1 MIQQLQSL
9 GISVKAGQHGNVK
22 VPCPRCSH
30 TRKQKNDPCLSVLIE
45 EGVYNC
51 HHCSWS
57 GTVKLLKPK
66 KEYTKPAPELKNLSQ
81 PVIDWFTGRGIS
93 NQTLIRYKVSE
104 GIDYMPQ
111 VNSEVRTIHFNYTY
125 NGEVFNIKHRD
136 SSKNFK
142 LVSGA
147 MLGPYGLDIALD
159 NSDTEL
165 VITEG
170 EIDAM
175 SFYEV
180 GIKSAISVPNGASK
194 GSQKLEWLD
203 EFIHLFDGKRIYI
216 ATDMD
221 DAGISL
227 RNELARRLGKDN
239 CYIIEFPR
247 KDANETLVLDGP
259 DKLVECYKS
268 AKPFPVDGI
277 DDASAVKDE
286 IYRLFEE
293 GTPEGFTTGYDMDD
307 DFIFHPGQVT
317 LITGIPGHGK
327 STFLKNIIYRLAA
340 MHGLKS
346 FIYSAEEANTAFA
359 LSDMFQI
366 ATGKSFFV
374 SEFSQRI
381 TKQEID
387 DYMPFM
393 NDHFKYLRL
402 HDNDLSMEGILE
414 KAKHMVKCF
423 GINIMVIDN
432 MSTVEKSMSSQM
444 DTRHHQIKNMM
455 NDISRFAR
463 NYSVHVFLVA
473 HPKKMTEL
481 KNGIY
486 KVPNGY
492 DVGDSSHWFNLP
504 DNGMTVYRNMETKQT
519 ELHRWKVRFK
529 YTGQLG
535 TSYFRFILNNS
546 RYESA
551 ERLNNGSD
559 QNKFI
564 GQPYGTKDIQT
575 FASLANN
582 L

>member
-1 MIQQLQSL
+1 M
-9 GISVKAGQHGNVK
+9 KAGQHGNVK
-22 VPCPRCSH
+22 VPCPKCSH
-30 TRKQKNDPCLSVLIE
+30 TRKHKNDPCLSVLIE

-51 HHCSWS
+51 HNCGWS
-57 GTVKLLKPK
+57 GTVKILKPK
-66 KEYTKPAPELKNLSQ
+66 KEYVKPAPELKNLSQ
-81 PVIDWFTGRGIS
+81 PIIDWFAGRGIT
-93 NQTLIRYKVSE
+93 NQTLLRYKVSE
-104 GIDYMPQ
+104 GTDYMPQ
-111 VNSEVRTIHFNYTY
+111 VGSEVRTIHFNYIY
-125 NGEVFNIKHRD
+125 NEEVFNIKHRD

-147 MLGPYGLDIALD
+147 MLGPYGLDVSLS
-159 NSDTEL
+159 NSDSEL

-180 GIKSAISVPNGASK
+180 GIRTAISVPNGASK

-203 EFIHLFDGKRIYI
+203 EFIHLFDGKRIYL

-221 DAGISL
+221 EAGVAL
-227 RNELARRLGKDN
+227 RNELARRLGKEN

-247 KDANETLVLDGP
+247 KDANDTLVLDGP
-259 DKLVECYKS
+259 DRLVECYNS

-293 GTPEGFTTGYDMDD
+293 GTPQGFTTGYDMDSE
-307 DFIFHPGQVT
+307 FIWHPGQVT

-327 STFLKNIIYRLAA
+327 STFLKNIIFRLANN
-340 MHGLKS
+340 HGLKS

-359 LSDMFQI
+359 LSDMYQI

-374 SEFSQRI
+374 SEFAQRI
-381 TKQEID
+381 TKEEID
-387 DYMPFM
+387 EYMPFM

-402 HDNDLSMEGILE
+402 HDNDLSIEGILD
-414 KAKHMVKCF
+414 KAKHMVKNF

-432 MSTVEKSMSSQM
+432 MSTVEKSMSSQT

-535 TSYFRFILNNS
+535 TSFFKFNINNS
-546 RYESA
+546 RYESTD
-551 ERLNNGSD
+551 RLNDGSD

-564 GQPYGTKDIQT
+564 GQPYGKKDIQT
-575 FASLANN
+575 FASLAGD

>member
-1 MIQQLQSL
+1 MR
-9 GISVKAGQHGNVK
+9 AGQHGNVK
-22 VPCPRCSH
+22 VPCPKCSH
-30 TRKQKNDPCLSVLIE
+30 TRKHRSDPCLSVLIE

-51 HHCSWS
+51 HNCGWS
-57 GTVKLLKPK
+57 GTVKVLKPK
-66 KEYTKPAPELKNLSQ
+66 KEYVKPAPELKNLSQ
-81 PVIDWFTGRGIS
+81 PIIDWFAGRGIT
-93 NQTLIRYKVSE
+93 NQTLLRYKVSE
-104 GIDYMPQ
+104 GTDYMPQ
-111 VNSEVRTIHFNYTY
+111 VGSEVRTIHFNYIY
-125 NGEVFNIKHRD
+125 NEEVFNIKHRD

-147 MLGPYGLDIALD
+147 MLGPYGLDVSLS
-159 NSDTEL
+159 NSDSEL

-180 GIKSAISVPNGASK
+180 GIKTAISVPNGASK

-203 EFIHLFDGKRIYI
+203 EFIHLFDNKRIYL

-221 DAGISL
+221 EAGVAL
-227 RNELARRLGKDN
+227 RNELARRLGKEN

-247 KDANETLVLDGP
+247 KDANDTLVLDGP
-259 DKLVECYKS
+259 DRLVECYNS

-286 IYRLFEE
+286 IYKLFEE
-293 GTPEGFTTGYDMDD
+293 GTPEGFTTGYDMDSE
-307 DFIFHPGQVT
+307 FIWHPGQVT

-327 STFLKNIIYRLAA
+327 STFLKNIIFRLAA
-340 MHGLKS
+340 HHGLKS

-366 ATGKSFFV
+366 ATGKSFFI

-381 TKQEID
+381 TKEEID
-387 DYMPFM
+387 EYMPFM

-402 HDNDLSMEGILE
+402 HDNDLSMEGILD
-414 KAKHMVKCF
+414 KAKHMVKHF

-432 MSTVEKSMSSQM
+432 MSTVEKSMSSQT

-535 TSYFRFILNNS
+535 TSFFKFNLNNS

-551 ERLNNGSD
+551 ERLNDGSD

-564 GQPYGTKDIQT
+564 GQPYGKKDIQT
-575 FASLANN
+575 FASLAGD

>member
-51 HHCSWS
+51 HHCGWS

-81 PVIDWFTGRGIS
+81 PLIDWFTGRGIS

-277 DDASAVKDE
+277 DDASVVKDE

-307 DFIFHPGQVT
+307 EFIFHPGQVT

-327 STFLKNIIYRLAA
+327 STFLKNIIYRLAS

-366 ATGKSFFV
+366 ATGKSFFL